1 MAKKTNIATPLLLLI
16 VFSGFFFMNLEA
28 RMLQDRPF
36 IHNKNVNKSL
46 RLLEELGY
54 YDLTNQMVIRGR
66 VMEEVGHEDRPSPS
80 GHEDRPSPSGPNP
93 KHHDSPPKALSPS
106 DLKLAR

>member
-1 MAKKTNIATPLLLLI
+1 MEKKTNIAAPLLLLI

-28 RMLQDRPF
+28 RMLQNRPF

-46 RLLEELGY
+46 RLLQELGY
-54 YDLTNQMVIRGR
+54 YDLTKQMVIRGR
-66 VMEEVGHEDRPSPS
+66 VMEEVGH
-80 GHEDRPSPSGPNP
+80 GDRPSPSGPNP

-106 DLKLAR
+106 D